1 MHNKTI
7 TFVFTFLH
15 TCEMVCMC
23 ICLLV
28 AFVSLAKTT
37 ESIEMPFGGWNRA
50 LDEVNIPP
58 LERAILGVIRPIE
71 KHWESLEYLQ
81 ELIRR

>member
-1 MHNKTI
+1 
-7 TFVFTFLH
+7 
-15 TCEMVCMC
+15 
-23 ICLLV
+23 
-28 AFVSLAKTT
+28 
-37 ESIEMPFGGWNRA
+37 MPFGGWNRA

-81 ELIRR
+81 ELIRRWDSERELFNDDIAHTQAYFKIPKKRQTYFV